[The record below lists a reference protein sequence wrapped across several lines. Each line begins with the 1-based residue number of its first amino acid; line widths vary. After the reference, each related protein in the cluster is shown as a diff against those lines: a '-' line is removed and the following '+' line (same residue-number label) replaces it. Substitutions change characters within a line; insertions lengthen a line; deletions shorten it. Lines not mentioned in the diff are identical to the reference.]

1 MGDEKLTSREDQ
13 IGLLFLYVKSD
24 ENMLP
29 KVNKI
34 SKTEAQTFNI
44 FDKLIGPLQ
53 FCMWGLCFWCIFDV
67 SFVSKKGP
75 KDCFEV
81 IIDLA
86 YILLYELKKLIY
98 PLLLKV
104 KQQELIEVI
113 IISEFFWEIQCL
125 LNDFMWN

>member
-24 ENMLP
+24 EIMLP

-53 FCMWGLCFWCIFDV
+53 FCM
-67 SFVSKKGP
+67 
-75 KDCFEV
+75 
-81 IIDLA
+81 
-86 YILLYELKKLIY
+86 
-98 PLLLKV
+98 
-104 KQQELIEVI
+104 
-113 IISEFFWEIQCL
+113 
-125 LNDFMWN
+125 

>member
-53 FCMWGLCFWCIFDV
+53 FCIWVMCF
-67 SFVSKKGP
+67 
-75 KDCFEV
+75 
-81 IIDLA
+81 
-86 YILLYELKKLIY
+86 
-98 PLLLKV
+98 
-104 KQQELIEVI
+104 
-113 IISEFFWEIQCL
+113 
-125 LNDFMWN
+125 